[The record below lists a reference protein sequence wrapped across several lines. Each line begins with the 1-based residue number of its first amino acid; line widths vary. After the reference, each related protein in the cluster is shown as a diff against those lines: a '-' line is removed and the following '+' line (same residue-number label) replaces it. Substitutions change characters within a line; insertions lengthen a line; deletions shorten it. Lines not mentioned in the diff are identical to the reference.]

1 MTDYKEFSI
10 AVPVDI
16 YERLSRLDEDRLDE
30 VMVESVE
37 DALTTVSEAEAKQ
50 DELKEKMG
58 LSGQDSE
65 ELSDK
70 PSDAIK
76 RRQTELHEAMGLH

>member
-1 MTDYKEFSI
+1 MTDHKEFSI

-58 LSGQDSE
+58 LSGRDSE

-70 PSDAIK
+70 PSDAVE
-76 RRQTELHEAMGLH
+76 RRQAELHEAMGLR